1 MRKILEVRNLTKI
14 YGHSCARCVESTG
27 PEAETN
33 ICPHCGS
40 VVAIHDVSFD
50 LHEGEILGLMG
61 ESGSGKS
68 TVVKN
73 LYFDQTPTSG
83 EARFF
88 DDVGVHDMFRLNAA
102 QQRRLRNQRFGMVY
116 QNPHLGLN
124 FGISS
129 GGNIAE
135 RLLMSD
141 VSHYGDIRARAKE
154 LLSRTEVLLSR
165 MDESPGNFSGGMQQ
179 RVQIAKALAT
189 HPPLLYLDEVTTGL
203 DLSVQARILDLI
215 MEIQQELNTAM
226 IVVTH
231 DLGVIRLLTG
241 RALVMKYGRVIES
254 GLTDQILEDPQHAYT
269 QRLVASAL

>member
-1 MRKILEVRNLTKI
+1 MRKILEVRNLSKI
-14 YGHSCARCVESTG
+14 YGKGCPRCNESTG
-27 PEAETN
+27 PEADTN
-33 ICPHCGS
+33 MCPHCGS

-88 DDVGVHDMFRLNAA
+88 EEDTTHEMFNLNAA

-135 RLLMSD
+135 RLL
-141 VSHYGDIRARAKE
+141 
-154 LLSRTEVLLSR
+154 
-165 MDESPGNFSGGMQQ
+165 
-179 RVQIAKALAT
+179 
-189 HPPLLYLDEVTTGL
+189 
-203 DLSVQARILDLI
+203 
-215 MEIQQELNTAM
+215 
-226 IVVTH
+226 
-231 DLGVIRLLTG
+231 
-241 RALVMKYGRVIES
+241 
-254 GLTDQILEDPQHAYT
+254 
-269 QRLVASAL
+269 

>member
-1 MRKILEVRNLTKI
+1 MRKILEVRGLSKI
-14 YGHSCARCVESTG
+14 YGTGCPRCVESTG
-27 PEAETN
+27 PDHETN

>member
-1 MRKILEVRNLTKI
+1 MRKILEVRGLSKI
-14 YGHSCARCVESTG
+14 YGTGCPRCIESTG

-73 LYFDQTPTSG
+73 LYFDQMPSSG

-88 DDVGVHDMFRLNAA
+88 DDGVPQQMFRLNAA

-203 DLSVQARILDLI
+203 D
-215 MEIQQELNTAM
+215 
-226 IVVTH
+226 
-231 DLGVIRLLTG
+231 
-241 RALVMKYGRVIES
+241 
-254 GLTDQILEDPQHAYT
+254 
-269 QRLVASAL
+269 ASST